1 MATQNSSILGLFTSP
16 EQYLLNQQQAQME
29 QARAFASQDPM
40 QRAVASQYF
49 AGGQLGRALGG
60 EDPMLKLQ
68 SQRRAFIQQVNMADP
83 NSLRQAIQASANDP
97 EMSAFLLGKYKEL
110 TGIQKEQ
117 SVIEKNKAWEASKTD
132 SEKKRTLL
140 ADVEQRLS
148 EGQQVD
154 PTELNRAKLAWAQE
168 TKPKQFQQPT
178 GEIVTVPG
186 VDVNLFPN
194 LNKTLTSGGA
204 TGGPKVAG
212 VIETPASIEAKQ
224 KGIDAA
230 TSAISNIDDSL
241 NAVKGIRDL
250 RAGSI
255 STNPWLAGFMK
266 DYPTAARAQDN
277 LVRTITAGKVIDT
290 IAEMKQQSKTGATGF
305 GALNGRELDQ
315 LEAKARRLDPQS
327 PTFEADLKYIEDK
340 LIDSKNKIQSDLSKK
355 KEKAAPYT
363 GGLNPQGEQGRIAI
377 LQDELK
383 KAQAAGRKAD
393 ADGIARELGLMGVK
407 VNPAAPTA
415 PTTSKLTFEQKVQRT
430 MAANPGASRAAVEA
444 QLRAAGHQ

>member
-1 MATQNSSILGLFTSP
+1 MATDSILGLFTSP
-16 EQYLLNQQQAQME
+16 EQYQQSLATGALRRGVELAQLTPE
-29 QARAFASQDPM
+29 QYGRAIGYSGA
-40 QRAVASQYF
+40 A
-49 AGGQLGRALGG
+49 QLGRGIGG
-60 EDPMLKLQ
+60 LMGVEDPLMQRQ
-68 SQRRAFIQQVNMADP
+68 SQRRAFIQQLDMSSP
-83 NSLRQAIQASANDP
+83 ESLVKGIQASSNDP
-97 EMSAFLLGKYKEL
+97 ELNAYLLGKYKEL
-110 TGIQKEQ
+110 TSIQKEQ

-148 EGQQVD
+148 EGKQVD

-204 TGGPKVAG
+204 AGGPKVAG

-224 KGIDAA
+224 KGIEAA
-230 TSAISNIDDSL
+230 TSAISGIDDSL

-250 RAGSI
+250 RAGSV

-277 LVRTITAGKVIDT
+277 LVKTITAGKVIDT

-340 LIDSKNKIQSDLSKK
+340 LIDSKNKIQADLSKK
-355 KEKAAPYT
+355 KEKSAPFT
-363 GGLNPQGEQGRIAI
+363 GLNAQGDAGRIAI

-383 KAQAAGRKAD
+383 KAQAANRQAD
-393 ADGIARELGLMGVK
+393 VAGLIRELAAMGVRA
-407 VNPAAPTA
+407 NPTA
-415 PTTSKLTFEQKVQRT
+415 PATSKLTFEEKVQRT